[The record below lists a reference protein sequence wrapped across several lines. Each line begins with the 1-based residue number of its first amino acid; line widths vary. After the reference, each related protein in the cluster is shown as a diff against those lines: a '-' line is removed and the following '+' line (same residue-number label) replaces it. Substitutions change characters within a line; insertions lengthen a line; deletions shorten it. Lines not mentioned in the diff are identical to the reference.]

1 MCTHNWMLRYN
12 ATNPGSPQWTQSVLE
27 PCLYHLRGATRDER
41 VDICLFVDDV
51 LSSFPDTPTGRK
63 TYSDF
68 VEAFK
73 KTYQIQDD
81 GYTDA
86 DQFIGINL
94 TWNAD
99 RTELRLDKPGAVDGV
114 LNMYNFMDSKSS
126 YTPAIANTLVS
137 TRDCPAEG
145 PEGDAD

>member
-1 MCTHNWMLRYN
+1 MC
-12 ATNPGSPQWTQSVLE
+12 AT
-27 PCLYHLRGATRDER
+27 CDER
-41 VDICLFVDDV
+41 IDLCLFVDDA
-51 LSSFPDTPTGRK
+51 LSSFSDTPTGRN

-73 KTYQIQDD
+73 KTYKIQDD

-86 DQFIGINL
+86 DQFTGINL